1 MSEVSKYLIQLDTKV
16 PVIKSSCE
24 NINSLL
30 KIGGYPTRVLIGI
43 YGPSG
48 SAKSILC
55 WQEVFFFL
63 KQSQK
68 NVLYFGTEG
77 GEEMYP
83 QLWFSRWK
91 ERFALK
97 SEDLQRIY
105 VLSMRDIQKIMELH
119 GYFVWI
125 KRSYSGKLDVLTK
138 GLNLKKY
145 DKKGSFKG
153 AYLSPIEEFVIDN
166 NIGMIV
172 IDSISNP
179 ICLEFSGGG
188 YLDFPAR
195 AGITSKWLNVLQRI
209 ANRMD
214 VLILTVHHHSVRPG
228 SVPDLSTLKD
238 VPKIKGGEIT
248 EYNLKIVTYLHNSP
262 LSSLED
268 VSTLS
273 ELRRMYLVRFFDE
286 AKWAN
291 SVPLMINDTGIYDVS
306 KDEINILR
314 KQAGDAKHRRKLMK

>member
-1 MSEVSKYLIQLDTKV
+1 MSEVSEHLVRLDSNI
-16 PVIKSSCE
+16 PIIKSSCE

-30 KIGGYPTRVLIGI
+30 KIGGYPTRTLIGI
-43 YGPSG
+43 FGPSG

-55 WQEVFFFL
+55 WQEAFFFL

-97 SEDLQRIY
+97 SEDLQRVY
-105 VLSMRDIQKIMELH
+105 VLSMRDIQKILELH
-119 GYFVWI
+119 GYIVRI
-125 KRSYSGKLDVLTK
+125 KREYSGKLDVLTT

-145 DKKGSFKG
+145 EKEGKFKG
-153 AYLSPIEEFVIDN
+153 AYLSPIEEFVVN
-166 NIGMIV
+166 NNVGMIIV
-172 IDSISNP
+172 DSISNP
-179 ICLEFSGGG
+179 IDLEFSGGG

-209 ANRMD
+209 ASRMD
-214 VLILTVHHHSVRPG
+214 VLILTVYHHSVRPG
-228 SVPDLSTLKD
+228 SEPDLSTLKD

-248 EYNLKIVTYLHNSP
+248 EYNLKIILYLHNSP

-268 VSTLS
+268 ISALS

-286 AKWAN
+286 AKWAA
-291 SVPLMINDTGIYDVS
+291 SASLMINDTGIYDIS
-306 KDEINILR
+306 KDEIDILR
-314 KQAGDAKHRRKLMK
+314 KQAEAAKHRRKLMK